1 MSHRITDQACTVT
14 YPSDPIFP
22 ILTAITQFQQDQE
35 DTNIALERTKGAE
48 VSALQD
54 ECKTLV
60 ELVRKRD
67 VENRQ
72 LHKRAKEV
80 QEESEEIL
88 AGKVAEGLRSHRKD
102 MFDKNKQ
109 IETLKAN
116 ISIQSKMIQGMSKH
130 MVMKSVL
137 RPEMSD
143 SRLSLKRRAS
153 AADLDA
159 ERCLR

>member
-1 MSHRITDQACTVT
+1 M
-14 YPSDPIFP
+14 
-22 ILTAITQFQQDQE
+22 
-35 DTNIALERTKGAE
+35 NIALKRTKEAE

-88 AGKVAEGLRSHRKD
+88 AGKVAQGLQSHRKD

-109 IETLKAN
+109 IETLNAN
-116 ISIQSKMIQGMSKH
+116 ISIQSKIIQGMSKH

-137 RPEMSD
+137 RPDMSD

-153 AADLDA
+153 AADLDT
-159 ERCLR
+159 EHCLR